1 MRQARRDFRHSLRLR
16 LLIVILLIWLIPTV
30 VLSHFIS
37 VLLPQLHRMSED
49 SLRSEAEYAFSQT
62 EDSLEGLI
70 SLSRDATY
78 DGELASAWERRQQGA
93 LGDAEFVRLSRN
105 YLERKYSRVSLIR
118 CAVFAPDLEGG
129 LFLFPPADAAEAA
142 VYREEVHGE
151 VLALRESLDT
161 RCGFLRASDRIWL
174 IRGLYNTHLQPFGVL
189 ALEID
194 GDALFSPLSAVA
206 EKWGAEAALRL
217 DRVQTGSG
225 PLEEAREGLTDPGGN
240 TLIYSRVSA
249 SRDWDLAWRLTLPR
263 ERLYGREQQF
273 RRLYLGLCLLLIP
286 VLGLVALYTYRRFSR
301 PVSLLVGAAHRIE
314 EGELGAVV
322 PMQGRD
328 ELGVLGRAF
337 SAMSLRLK
345 ELVDRT
351 YKEEIALRDAR
362 IQALQSRINPH
373 FINNALEDINWQA
386 RMDGSEGV
394 SRMIGALSVLLNAT
408 MAKRDRR
415 TVPLREELSV
425 ADAYAFF
432 IRERFGDRL
441 TWVREVDDS
450 LLDAAL
456 PLLTL
461 QPVLENAVEH
471 GIAPAGGGTI
481 EIRIRRA
488 EESMLIEIANT
499 GAPLSPE
506 DRARMDAAL
515 AGGLEGSHVGLS
527 NIAGRLRLIYHDRAG
542 VTASAEDGRTVV
554 RMRIPILTGEKEENV

>member
-174 IRGLYNTHLQPFGVL
+174 IRGLYNTQLQPFGVL

-225 PLEEAREGLTDPGGN
+225 PLEEAREGLTDPGGD

-314 EGELGAVV
+314 AGGI
-322 PMQGRD
+322 R
-328 ELGVLGRAF
+328 R
-337 SAMSLRLK
+337 R
-345 ELVDRT
+345 
-351 YKEEIALRDAR
+351 
-362 IQALQSRINPH
+362 
-373 FINNALEDINWQA
+373 
-386 RMDGSEGV
+386 GS
-394 SRMIGALSVLLNAT
+394 
-408 MAKRDRR
+408 
-415 TVPLREELSV
+415 
-425 ADAYAFF
+425 
-432 IRERFGDRL
+432 
-441 TWVREVDDS
+441 
-450 LLDAAL
+450 
-456 PLLTL
+456 
-461 QPVLENAVEH
+461 H
-471 GIAPAGGGTI
+471 AGGG
-481 EIRIRRA
+481 RA
-488 EESMLIEIANT
+488 GGPGPGLFRHEHPPEGAGGPDLQGGNRPAGRPDPGAAEPDQPAFHQQRPGGYQLAGPHGRQPERQPHGGGPERAAQRHHGRSGT
-499 GAPLSPE
+499 GGLSPSG
-506 DRARMDAAL
+506 RSSPWRMPTPSL
-515 AGGLEGSHVGLS
+515 SGSV
-527 NIAGRLRLIYHDRAG
+527 
-542 VTASAEDGRTVV
+542 SA
-554 RMRIPILTGEKEENV
+554 TG